1 MSTSLWYDIKT
12 QFLQS
17 SSRLTQLIIANIA
30 VFVLLGLL
38 RLGFFLFNDLTT
50 FDSLTDY
57 VGLSPHIPTAIARFW
72 TIITYAFVHL
82 SFFHLLFNMLVLY
95 WMGLIFTEYLGEK
108 KLWPVYLMASWCG
121 GVLYILIYNVFPV
134 FQVSAFSPP
143 MIGASAGVLGI
154 VLATAT
160 LLPDYTVYLILIGT
174 VRLKW
179 IALAMIVLDIISI
192 PFGNAGGHI
201 AHIGGA
207 LFGMVYT
214 KSLQN
219 GNDLSLWLQQ
229 IFMLFHPKAKKIKHL
244 KVTHTATHMHR
255 SSQDIQ
261 SIAERDAQ
269 KRVDE
274 ILDKISKSGYESLS
288 SEEKTFL
295 FNYSNKN
302 K

>member
-1 MSTSLWYDIKT
+1 MSTSLWFDIKT

-17 SSRLTQLIIANIA
+17 SSKLTQLIIVNIL
-30 VFVLLGLL
+30 VFVALGIM
-38 RLGFFLFNDLTT
+38 RLGFFLFNDIAT
-50 FDSLTDY
+50 FDLITNY
-57 VGLSPHIPTAIARFW
+57 VGLSPHIPTAAFHFW
-72 TIITYAFVHL
+72 TLITYAFVHF

-108 KLWPVYLMASWCG
+108 KLWPVFLMASWCG
-121 GVLYILIYNVFPV
+121 GLLYLIVYNVFPV
-134 FQVSAFSPP
+134 FHVSTLSPT

-160 LLPDYTVYLILIGT
+160 LLPDYTVYLLLIGP

-179 IALAMIVLDIISI
+179 IALVMILIDIISI

-207 LFGMVYT
+207 AFGMVFT

-219 GNDLSLWLQQ
+219 GNDLSYWLQSLLS
-229 IFMLFHPKAKKIKHL
+229 LFQPKTKKRKHL
-244 KVTHTATHMHR
+244 KVVHTPTATYKN
-255 SSQDIQ
+255 SSDIKT
-261 SIAERDAQ
+261 IAEQNAQ
-269 KRVDE
+269 KRVDD

-288 SEEKTFL
+288 NEEKTFL